1 MPDQL
6 ASSAF
11 MPNHSKYL
19 SETKRGA
26 SSFFTMEEMQLHG
39 PHQLG
44 GCAWQVKVPMYKYEG
59 MAKLNTHLW
68 PVNI

>member
-1 MPDQL
+1 MPEQL
-6 ASSAF
+6 ASSPF
-11 MPNHSKYL
+11 MPNHSKDL
-19 SETKRGA
+19 SETRGG
-26 SSFFTMEEMQLHG
+26 SSPLFAMEGMQLHG

-44 GCAWQVKVPMYKYEG
+44 SCGWQVKVPMYKYEG